1 MAGTGVVTSVVAENE
16 GLVAA
21 ARAGDERAFVELTSR
36 HRPALHVHC
45 YRLLGSLHDADDA
58 VQEALLRAWKGIER
72 YEPRAPVRAWLYR
85 IATNVCLRM
94 LERRGR
100 DRAIA
105 VDAHLEPYPDPV
117 APAALEPPACVESDE
132 AVGLAFI
139 AAMQL
144 LPPKQRVVLVVRDV
158 LDWSAREAAELLDD
172 SVAAVNS
179 ALQRARARMALEH
192 REGSLARA
200 HRPASTEAEALV
212 MQLFQDAWSAVD
224 IDRILALL
232 TADALLTMPPE
243 GMRFEGASAIAEFF
257 ATVPLDGRL
266 ERIRL
271 VPRRFN
277 GQPSLAAYAENPDT
291 GAYEAYGVMVF
302 AIDGERIAGITG
314 FPRHL
319 ELFGRLGLPA
329 EITHR

>member
-1 MAGTGVVTSVVAENE
+1 MAGAGVVTWAAAENE
-16 GLVAA
+16 AVVAA
-21 ARAGDERAFVELTSR
+21 ARAGDERAFVELTSP
-36 HRPALHVHC
+36 HRRALHVHC

-58 VQEALLRAWKGIER
+58 MQEALLRAWRGIER

-85 IATNVCLRM
+85 ITTNVCLRM
-94 LERRGR
+94 LEHRAR

-105 VDAHLEPYPDPV
+105 IDAQLEPYPDPV
-117 APAALEPPACVESDE
+117 APAASEPAARVESDE

-144 LPPKQRVVLVVRDV
+144 LTPKQRVVLVLRDV
-158 LDWSAREAAELLDD
+158 LDWSAREVAELLGD
-172 SVAAVNS
+172 SEAAVNS
-179 ALQRARARMALEH
+179 AVQRARARMATEH

-200 HRPASTEAEALV
+200 HRPTSADVEALV
-212 MQLFQDAWSAVD
+212 MQRFQDAWEAVD
-224 IDRILALL
+224 IDGILALL

-243 GMRFEGASAIAEFF
+243 RMRFEGAGAIAEFF

-266 ERIRL
+266 DRIRL
-271 VPRRFN
+271 VPRRAN
-277 GQPSLAAYAENPDT
+277 GQPALAAYAENPGT
-291 GAYEAYGVMVF
+291 GAHEAYGVMVF

-314 FPRHL
+314 FPRQL

-329 EITHR
+329 EITH

>member
-1 MAGTGVVTSVVAENE
+1 MSALVDNH

-21 ARAGDERAFVELTSR
+21 ARAGDERAFVELTSP

-58 VQEALLRAWKGIER
+58 TQETLLRAWKGIKR
-72 YEPRAPVRAWLYR
+72 YEPRAPLRAWLYR

-94 LERRGR
+94 LERRSR

-105 VDAHLEPYPDPV
+105 VDAHLEPYPDPI
-117 APAALEPPACVESDE
+117 APAALEPAASVESDE

-144 LPPKQRVVLVVRDV
+144 LPPKQRVVLVLRDV
-158 LDWSAREAAELLDD
+158 LDWSTREVAELLDD
-172 SVAAVNS
+172 SAAAVNS
-179 ALQRARARMALEH
+179 ALQRARLRMTTEH

-200 HRPASTEAEALV
+200 HRPASADVEALV
-212 MQLFQDAWSAVD
+212 MQRFQDAWKAVD
-224 IDRILALL
+224 IDGILALL

-266 ERIRL
+266 DRIRL
-271 VPRRFN
+271 VPRRAN
-277 GQPSLAAYAENPDT
+277 RQPALAAYAESSD
-291 GAYEAYGVMVF
+291 ARVYDAYGVMVF
-302 AIDGERIAGITG
+302 AVDGAQIAGITG
-314 FPRHL
+314 FPRRL
-319 ELFGRLGLPA
+319 ELFNRLGVPA
-329 EITHR
+329 EIFP